1 MRLIPSE
8 FLVKGQRLLR
18 LYSHYSLFLALFLTI
33 VDGLDHSDAIIG
45 GHAPRTLLI
54 TVSLY
59 VIVAAVFVGF
69 ANRNPNPQI
78 AIGYIFLEIVL
89 LSAMMFSS
97 GGIDSGFPSLILI
110 PVVIANL
117 LAPGVLGFGVAAWSS
132 LALFYTQQFLLQD
145 LATQSIVNTGL
156 QGILFFTLA
165 ALTQALSQRLQS
177 TLTLAD
183 EQATRIRRLQNFSKK
198 ALLGLPNGII
208 ACDKNH
214 QVLLFNQQAARWFK
228 LQEDRALPDA
238 IQQASSGS
246 VIQHQQVG
254 LMLSRVEIEGAEPGD
269 YLIYLEDSSRIAAE
283 AQQIKLAS
291 LGRLTA
297 SIAHEIRNPL
307 SALRQ
312 AAQLLGETDYLQ
324 APEQKLTH
332 IVEQHCMR
340 INRTIEDI
348 LQLSRRTQACREDLP
363 LRPWLQHF
371 IEHFNGLHQDKHF
384 SIKLACDDDWLITFD
399 PDHLQQILHNLCANG
414 LRHALKHNPDHTRLM
429 LIADKTSEGIRLAV
443 IDNGPGVAPEQ
454 QAHLFE
460 PFHTTEHDGTGLGLY
475 LCRELC
481 EANQATIQYIR
492 KQKHTCFQ
500 IQAQSPTL
508 RKTD

>member
-1 MRLIPSE
+1 MRLISSE

-18 LYSHYSLFLALFLTI
+18 LYSHYSLFLALFLTV
-33 VDGLDHSDAIIG
+33 VDGLDHADAIIG
-45 GHAPRTLLI
+45 GHAPTTLLI
-54 TVSLY
+54 TVSVY
-59 VIVAAVFVGF
+59 VIVAAAFVAF

-78 AIGYIFLEIVL
+78 AIGYIFLEVVL
-89 LSAMMFSS
+89 LSAMMYAS
-97 GGIDSGFPSLILI
+97 GGSDSGFASLILI

-132 LALFYTQQFLLQD
+132 LALFYTQQFLLAD
-145 LATQSIVNTGL
+145 LETQSIVSSGL

-183 EQATRIRRLQNFSKK
+183 KQATHIRRLQHFSKK
-198 ALLGLPNGII
+198 ALLGLPNGVI
-208 ACDKNH
+208 ACDRHHK
-214 QVLLFNQQAARWFK
+214 VLLLNQQAAQWFQ
-228 LQEDRALPDA
+228 LHEEEDLPA
-238 IQQASSGS
+238 VLKNAPSNS
-246 VIQHQQVG
+246 VIQQQQSS
-254 LMLSRVEIEGAEPGD
+254 LILNRVAIDGAESGD
-269 YLIYLEDSSRIAAE
+269 YLIYLEDNSRIAAE

-312 AAQLLGETDYLQ
+312 AAQLLAETDYLQ
-324 APEQKLTH
+324 APEQKLTQ

-371 IEHFNGLHQDKHF
+371 IEHFHGLHQDKHF

-414 LRHALKHNPDHTRLM
+414 LRHALQHNPQHARLM
-429 LIADKTSEGIRLAV
+429 LVANVSSNQVTLAIV
-443 IDNGPGVAPEQ
+443 DNGAGVAEAQ
-454 QAHLFE
+454 QKHLFE

-500 IQAQSPTL
+500 IQAQRPTEQ
-508 RKTD
+508 TTI